1 MTGSGKIQK
10 FKLKDLSLKL
20 CVPNK
25 ASKSYK
31 NGPESFF
38 LKNRFR
44 AGILSTNCLIY
55 FFTIFTSNV
64 LLSKLP
70 LVSYASDFTVPLF
83 GIPFS
88 HTQCS
93 GFQHNLCTL
102 QVRNLHTVKLS
113 GCSADGFI
121 SHVSCKPDTFT
132 SFFNILRTT

>member
-1 MTGSGKIQK
+1 M
-10 FKLKDLSLKL
+10 
-20 CVPNK
+20 PNK

-70 LVSYASDFTVPLF
+70 LVSYASDFTSPTPLAYHSVTRSVVV
-83 GIPFS
+83 FS
-88 HTQCS
+88 TI
-93 GFQHNLCTL
+93 LCAAGKKSSRSQT
-102 QVRNLHTVKLS
+102 S

-121 SHVSCKPDTFT
+121 SHVSCTRHIHFILQHIANYLIRAVRNTLTTFST
-132 SFFNILRTT
+132 VFDSK